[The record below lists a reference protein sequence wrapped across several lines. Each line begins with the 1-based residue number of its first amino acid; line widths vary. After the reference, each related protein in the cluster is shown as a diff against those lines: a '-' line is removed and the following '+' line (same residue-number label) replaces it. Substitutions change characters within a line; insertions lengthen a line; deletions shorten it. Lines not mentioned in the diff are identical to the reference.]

1 VPQLKAAF
9 EMHVL
14 LAGAPIEGSPVR
26 FECVPGLP
34 DVSKS
39 RYELPSDERLVA
51 NKTYTIVVQAVDRCA

>member
-1 VPQLKAAF
+1 
-9 EMHVL
+9 MHVL